1 MTLKSENALLL
12 TTRNQV
18 VLQGTNKS
26 FQDVHLNAKVYWI
39 STASL
44 WNSTTVV
51 ILVFTIFPN
60 TNAKAGVWNEIT
72 FSTVS
77 FIFHILLHIF
87 WNMAKKNHFRAFN
100 GSKIVSIWGIL
111 VKLGCIKFF
120 TFINYIGAV
129 KKEWKRVKKPE
140 KHEKS

>member
-39 STASL
+39 STASQ

-51 ILVFTIFPN
+51 ILAPMLTQ
-60 TNAKAGVWNEIT
+60 
-72 FSTVS
+72 FSE
-77 FIFHILLHIF
+77 
-87 WNMAKKNHFRAFN
+87 K
-100 GSKIVSIWGIL
+100 SKG
-111 VKLGCIKFF
+111 GPF
-120 TFINYIGAV
+120 YV
-129 KKEWKRVKKPE
+129 KKKQNWNATQKDSKKIQNNVKMSSCSIFKCISSISIFKWFLQLFKISSNLAMLNQ
-140 KHEKS
+140 KHCTVPPLQ

>member
-1 MTLKSENALLL
+1 MTLKSENALFLMA
-12 TTRNQV
+12 RNQTL
-18 VLQGTNKS
+18 LQDTNKC
-26 FQDVHLNAKVYWI
+26 FQDVHLWPKNYWI
-39 STASL
+39 SPDSL

-120 TFINYIGAV
+120 TFINTIGAV